1 MLSVHDFI
9 VLAER
14 NHLLCC
20 KVEEDFP
27 DEYAVSAATY
37 HIQQAVEKQLK
48 ALIMLYGE
56 QPEFTHNI
64 VKLSARCSQLGVALP
79 ECLDDISDTLT
90 LWETVSRYDPFI
102 TFSDKKYAKAKQI
115 YSELKKQLDTV
126 IGNIQSASGED
137 QGLTPTM

>member
-1 MLSVHDFI
+1 MLSVHDFT

-14 NHLLCC
+14 DYLLCC

-27 DEYAVSAATY
+27 DEYAVSAAAY

-64 VKLSARCSQLGVALP
+64 VKLSAKCACLGAALP

-102 TFSDKKYAKAKQI
+102 SFSDKKYAKAKQV
-115 YSELKKQLDTV
+115 YSELKKQLDMIIGAIQNDSEDKGSAPTV
-126 IGNIQSASGED
+126 
-137 QGLTPTM
+137 